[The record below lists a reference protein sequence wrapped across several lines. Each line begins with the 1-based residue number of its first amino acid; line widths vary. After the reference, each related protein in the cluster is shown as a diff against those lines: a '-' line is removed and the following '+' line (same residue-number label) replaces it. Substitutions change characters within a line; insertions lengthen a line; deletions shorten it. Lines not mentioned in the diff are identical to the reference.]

1 MYGYICKIYV
11 KYFTYMPMRSLTVL
25 LFVGAV
31 AMLSLYP
38 RGGHLDHTRGLVN
51 GGVTM
56 AQYEHG
62 VLRVIDG
69 DTLVISAT
77 YLPPPLRPEL
87 LLRICGIDTPE
98 RGWRA
103 DCEYERAQADRA
115 TAFVQDLLTAN
126 NGVTNTIIRKWD
138 KYGGRVLGDL
148 YFAATDSLL
157 SEILVNHSLALP
169 YAGGRH
175 PPNNPWCTTIL
186 D

>member
-1 MYGYICKIYV
+1 
-11 KYFTYMPMRSLTVL
+11 MRSLAVL
-25 LFVGAV
+25 LFVSAV

-38 RGGHLDHTRGLVN
+38 RGGHLDQTRGHCSVN

-56 AQYEHG
+56 AQYKHG

-103 DCEYERAQADRA
+103 NCEYERAQADRA
-115 TAFVQDLLTAN
+115 TAFVQDLLSAN

-138 KYGGRVLGDL
+138 KYGGRVLRDL
-148 YFAATDSLL
+148 YFAATESLL
-157 SEILVNHSLALP
+157 SEFLVNHSLALP